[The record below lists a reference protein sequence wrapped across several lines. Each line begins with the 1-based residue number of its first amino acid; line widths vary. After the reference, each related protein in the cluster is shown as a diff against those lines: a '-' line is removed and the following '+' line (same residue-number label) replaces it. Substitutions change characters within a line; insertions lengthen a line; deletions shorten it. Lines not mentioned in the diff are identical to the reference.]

1 MKTQG
6 TPPKIQYISHGECET
21 GGYAHE
27 RFFAASLSEAVN
39 GSADG
44 FMEIRF
50 RRNFRGPFRW
60 FLLALKTFMAADRNA
75 AVITVARLAWPV
87 RLKQF
92 LGIGKMLLVLHN
104 YDPGDGKPPLYYR
117 LLDAFLKYAAKNP
130 LNICVVAVAPYWQRF
145 FNSRFGVASV
155 LFPNFFDAKSLEI
168 IRFSARK
175 NPKLVHFG
183 MYSDKI
189 DIKKYL
195 VLFHL
200 LKKYGF
206 VCYFSSPRPVFSPD
220 LPVSVF
226 ETRGEYLKQVAG
238 SCATVILN
246 KITEGWPR
254 VAHESVL
261 LGTPVIASPGGGLEE
276 LVRMSGGVVSDQPDE
291 IAHKLQAGLPDVS
304 FDNSAFEPAVK
315 NNYLGS
321 ILSFISPKL

>member
-1 MKTQG
+1 MKIQG
-6 TPPKIQYISHGECET
+6 NPTKIQYISHGECET

-27 RFFAASLSEAVN
+27 RFFAASLSEAVT

-44 FMEIRF
+44 FAEIRF

-60 FLLALKTFMAADRNA
+60 FVLALKAFLAADHN
-75 AVITVARLAWPV
+75 AVIITVSRLAWPV

-92 LGIGKMLLVLHN
+92 LGRGKMLLVLHN
-104 YDPGDGKPPLYYR
+104 YDPCDGKPRLYYR

-130 LNICVVAVAPYWQRF
+130 LNICLVAVAPYWQRF

-200 LKKYGF
+200 LKKNGF
-206 VCYFSSPRPVFSPD
+206 VCYFSSPRPVFFPD

-238 SCATVILN
+238 SVATVILN
-246 KITEGWPR
+246 KTDEGWNR

-261 LGTPVIASPGGGLEE
+261 MGTPVIAAPGGGLEE
-276 LVRMSGGVVSDQPDE
+276 LVLLSGGVITNTPEEVVTRLLS
-291 IAHKLQAGLPDVS
+291 GLPDIV
-304 FDNSAFEPAVK
+304 FDNAPFEPSNRNA
-315 NNYLGS
+315 YLKP
-321 ILSFISPKL
+321 IMPFINSQP

>member
-1 MKTQG
+1 MKIQG
-6 TPPKIQYISHGECET
+6 TPHKIQYISHGECET

-27 RFFAASLSEAVN
+27 RFFAASLSEAVK

-44 FMEIRF
+44 FTEIRF
-50 RRNFRGPFRW
+50 RRNFSGPFRW
-60 FLLALKTFMAADRNA
+60 FLLALKAFLAADRNA
-75 AVITVARLAWPV
+75 VIITVSRLAWPV

-92 LGIGKMLLVLHN
+92 LGRGKMLLVLHN
-104 YDPGDGKPPLYYR
+104 YDPGDGKPRFYYR
-117 LLDAFLKYAAKNP
+117 LLDAFLKYAAKSP

-195 VLFHL
+195 ILFHL
-200 LKKYGF
+200 LKKHGF

-226 ETRGEYLKQVAG
+226 ETRGDYLKQVAG
-238 SCATVILN
+238 SGATVILN
-246 KITEGWPR
+246 KINEGWNR
-254 VAHESVL
+254 VAHESIL

-276 LVRMSGGVVSDQPDE
+276 LVQLSGGMVLDSPE
-291 IAHKLQAGLPDVS
+291 HIASLLENGLPEIV
-304 FDNSAFEPAVK
+304 FDNTPFEPAVREQ
-315 NNYLGS
+315 YLNP
-321 ILSFISPKL
+321 IIQFINPQA